1 MRRFFVCSVVWAM
14 ALVLL
19 PSGVS
24 AFQEEGTL
32 RIGGMWALSGPAA
45 YVGSSSNGLSSLA
58 IDEIN
63 EAGGVEIKGKRVKLV
78 KYAYDDA
85 CKAEEGLTIVRRL
98 ADSDKVLFSLGP
110 TCSNVA
116 EPVFGTLQKRLD
128 DPNDTGLQ
136 FLFFTDTAIKFGLAK
151 ISPWA
156 FRNVGNEPAM
166 FDLTFQLVQEKYPDL
181 KTVAVAYE
189 SDFAHSVSTWKGA
202 VKPALE
208 KYGYQVLDV
217 VEWRFEDTEFGPQT
231 SKLRKLNPDI
241 LVMLSHTYT
250 TCGSMKE
257 FKRQRVKSKLMV
269 GITSTAN
276 TETMTAC
283 GMAVEGM
290 IIPTN
295 FAPINPKAKE
305 IAELAWAK
313 YKADSNL
320 HSVPAYENIYAIKGI
335 VEKVGIDNEPHT
347 LLADRRKVRDA
358 LAKLGTFQGIIGPI
372 KMNGDDDPVKPRDV
386 DKAVILVQAKGGE
399 WTVWWQP
406 PEMEQDKR

>member
-1 MRRFFVCSVVWAM
+1 MLAMWGVCFAGG
-14 ALVLL
+14 A
-19 PSGVS
+19 S

-63 EAGGVEIKGKRVKLV
+63 EAGGIEIKGKRVKLV

-85 CKAEEGLTIVRRL
+85 CKAEEGLAIVRRL
-98 ADSDKVLFSLGP
+98 ADADRVLFSLGP
-110 TCSNVA
+110 TCSSVA

-128 DPNDTGLQ
+128 DPTDTGLQ

-166 FDLTFQLVQEKYPDL
+166 FDLTFQLVKERYPDL

-202 VKPALE
+202 VKPALD
-208 KYGYQVLDV
+208 KYGYQVLEV
-217 VEWRFEDTEFGPQT
+217 VEWRFEDTEFGAQAT
-231 SKLRKLNPDI
+231 KLRKANADI
-241 LVMLSHTYT
+241 LVMLTHTFT
-250 TCGSMKE
+250 TCGSVKE
-257 FKRQRVKSKLMV
+257 LKRQRVKAKLMV

-283 GMAVEGM
+283 GQAVEGM
-290 IIPTN
+290 LIPTN
-295 FAPINPKAKE
+295 FAPINPKAKAL
-305 IAELAWAK
+305 AELAWNK

-320 HSVPAYENIYAIKGI
+320 HSVPAYENIYAIKSI

-358 LAKLGTFQGIIGPI
+358 LAKIGTFPGVIGPI
-372 KMNGDDDPVKPRDV
+372 TMNGDDDPVKPRDV

-406 PEMEQDKR
+406 PELAQQ

>member
-1 MRRFFVCSVVWAM
+1 MKKIFVGSMILSW
-14 ALVLL
+14 LL
-19 PSGVS
+19 ILSPGGVS

-45 YVGSSSNGLSSLA
+45 YIGSSSNGLSSLA

-63 EAGGVEIKGKRVKLV
+63 EAGGMLIEGKRVKLV

-85 CKAEEGLTIVRRL
+85 CKAEEGLTVVRRL

-116 EPVFGTLQKRLD
+116 EPVFGILQKRLG
-128 DPNDTGLQ
+128 DPTDTGLQ

-166 FDLTFQLVQEKYPDL
+166 FDLTFKLVKERFPDL

-217 VEWRFEDTEFGPQT
+217 VEWRFEDTEFGAQAA
-231 SKLRKLNPDI
+231 KLRKANADI
-241 LVMLSHTYT
+241 LVMLSHTFS
-250 TCGSMKE
+250 TCGSVKE
-257 FKRQRVKSKLMV
+257 LKRQRVKPRLMV

-276 TETMTAC
+276 TETMTGC
-283 GMAVEGM
+283 GAAVEGL

-295 FAPINPKAKE
+295 FAAVTPKAK
-305 IAELAWAK
+305 ALADKAWQK

-320 HSVPAYENIYAIKGI
+320 HSVPAYENVYAIKGI
-335 VEKVGIDNEPHT
+335 VEKVGIKNRPET
-347 LLADRRKVRDA
+347 LLGDRRKVRDA
-358 LAKLGTFQGIIGPI
+358 LAKLGTFQGVLGPI

-386 DKAVILVQAKGGE
+386 DKAVILVQAKGGV

-406 PEMEQDKR
+406 PESGKQ

>member
-1 MRRFFVCSVVWAM
+1 MTTIFMSSVI
-14 ALVLL
+14 LSVLL
-19 PSGVS
+19 LFFPGGTS

-45 YVGSSSNGLSSLA
+45 YIGSSSNGLSSLA

-63 EAGGVEIKGKRVKLV
+63 EAGGIEIKGKRVKLV

-85 CKAEEGLTIVRRL
+85 CKAEEGLTVVRRL

-128 DPNDTGLQ
+128 DPNDSGLQ

-151 ISPWA
+151 LSPWA

-166 FDLTFQLVQEKYPDL
+166 FELTFQLVKEKYPDL

-208 KYGYQVLDV
+208 KYGYQVLDT
-217 VEWRFEDTEFGPQT
+217 VEWRFEDTEFGAQVT
-231 SKLRKLNPDI
+231 KLRKANADI
-241 LVMLSHTYT
+241 LVMLSHTFS
-250 TCGSMKE
+250 TCGSVKE
-257 FKRQRVKSKLMV
+257 LKRQRVKAKLMV

-283 GMAVEGM
+283 GQAVEGM

-295 FAPINPKAKE
+295 FAPINPKAKA
-305 IAELAWAK
+305 IAEQAWTK

-335 VEKVGIDNEPHT
+335 VEKAGIDNEPDT
-347 LLADRRKVRDA
+347 LLSDRRKVRDA
-358 LAKLGTFQGIIGPI
+358 LAKLGSFSGVIGPI
-372 KMNGDDDPVKPRDV
+372 KMNGDDDAVKPRDV

-399 WTVWWQP
+399 WSVWWQP
-406 PEMEQDKR
+406 PEMEQQ

>member
-1 MRRFFVCSVVWAM
+1 MRKIVAGSLILAWFLMLSPA
-14 ALVLL
+14 A
-19 PSGVS
+19 VS

-32 RIGGMWALSGPAA
+32 RVGAMWALSGPAA
-45 YVGSSSNGLSSLA
+45 YIGSSSKGLSALA

-63 EAGGVEIKGKRVKLV
+63 EAGGVAIQGKRVKIV
-78 KYAYDDA
+78 QSVYDDA
-85 CKAEEGLTIVRRL
+85 CKAEEGLTVVRRL

-116 EPVFGTLQKRLD
+116 EPVFGILQKRLG
-128 DPNDTGLQ
+128 DPTDTGLQ

-166 FDLTFQLVQEKYPDL
+166 FELAFKLIKERYPEL

-202 VKPALE
+202 TKPAVE
-208 KYGYQVLDV
+208 KYGYQVLDI
-217 VEWRFEDTEFGPQT
+217 VEWRFEDTEFGAQT
-231 SKLRKLNPDI
+231 TRLRKANADI
-241 LVMLSHTYT
+241 LVMMTHTFT
-250 TCGSMKE
+250 TCGAVKE
-257 FKRQRVKSKLMV
+257 FKRQRVKAKLMV
-269 GITSTAN
+269 GITSAAS
-276 TETMTAC
+276 TETMIGC
-283 GMAVEGM
+283 GQAVEGL

-295 FAPINPKAKE
+295 FATINPKAKSV
-305 IAELAWAK
+305 AEKAWAK

-320 HSVPAYENIYAIKGI
+320 HSVPAYENMYAIKGL
-335 VEKVGIDNEPHT
+335 VEKVGIKNEPAT
-347 LLADRRKVRDA
+347 LLQDRRKVRDG
-358 LAKLGTFQGIIGPI
+358 LANLGTFQGIIGPI

-386 DKAVILVQAKGGE
+386 DKAIILVQAKNGQ

-406 PEMEQDKR
+406 AELEKKK

>member
-1 MRRFFVCSVVWAM
+1 MKKVIRICSVIVSVL
-14 ALVLL
+14 LVLS
-19 PSGVS
+19 PGWVS

-45 YVGSSSNGLSSLA
+45 YIGSSSNGLSSLA

-63 EAGGVEIKGKRVKLV
+63 EAGGVAIQGKPVKLV
-78 KYAYDDA
+78 KYVYDDA
-85 CKAEEGLTIVRRL
+85 CKAEEGLTVVRRL
-98 ADSDKVLFSLGP
+98 ADADKVLFSLGP

-116 EPVFGTLQKRLD
+116 EPVFGILQKRLG
-128 DPNDTGLQ
+128 DPTDTGLQ

-166 FDLTFQLVQEKYPDL
+166 FDLTFKLVKEKYPNL
-181 KTVAVAYE
+181 KTAAVAYE

-202 VKPALE
+202 VKPAVE
-208 KYGYQVLDV
+208 KYGYQVLEV
-217 VEWRFEDTEFGPQT
+217 VEWRFEDTEFGAQVT
-231 SKLRKLNPDI
+231 KLRKANPDI
-241 LVMLSHTYT
+241 LIMLSHTFT
-250 TCGSMKE
+250 TCGSVKE
-257 FKRQRVKSKLMV
+257 LKRQKVKYQLLV

-276 TETMTAC
+276 TETMTGC
-283 GMAVEGM
+283 GKAVEGL

-295 FAPINPKAKE
+295 FAAINPKAKAV
-305 IAELAWAK
+305 AEKAWTK

-335 VEKVGIDNEPHT
+335 VEKVGIKNEPGT

-358 LAKLGTFQGIIGPI
+358 LATLGTFQGIIGPI
-372 KMNGDDDPVKPRDV
+372 KMNGDDDAVKPRDV
-386 DKAVILVQAKGGE
+386 DKAVILVQAKGGQ
-399 WTVWWQP
+399 WIVWWQP
-406 PEMEQDKR
+406 PEMEKK